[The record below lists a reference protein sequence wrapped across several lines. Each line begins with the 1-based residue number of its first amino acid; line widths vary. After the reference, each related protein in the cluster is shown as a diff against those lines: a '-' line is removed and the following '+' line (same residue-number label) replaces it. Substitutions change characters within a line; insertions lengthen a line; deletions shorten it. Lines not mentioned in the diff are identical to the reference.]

1 MKKLLL
7 SLLILFNVTF
17 AFSQSNDVQ
26 KAEKYLSTKGELTF
40 TFKVNSQK
48 EIDNYSKDFSIVNYD
63 SKTKTVKA
71 WANKN
76 QFRAFQAKHIP
87 FQVPESENEMDAD
100 LIYDSKSKNSKG
112 SLSAK
117 GLANT
122 LSFPVANYPT
132 YAQYAQQMQDFEN
145 DYPTLVDKF
154 SIGTTTQGDKE
165 LLFVKISD
173 NVGTDE
179 QEPKLLF
186 TSSMHG
192 DEIAGY
198 PMMLSLIDYILTVYS
213 NPGHADHARVKNL
226 VENTEIWIN
235 PNANPD
241 GTYHN
246 SPSNTSVANARRG
259 NANNVDLNRNYP
271 DNVQG
276 AHTDGNAYQTET
288 LAFMALADA
297 NHFVISANFHGGTEL
312 VNYPFDNAYVS
323 QYTHPDGNWFEFTGV
338 EYAMHA
344 QNDSDALGD
353 TTYMTADDDSNVYPS
368 PGVTHGAEWYRVYGG
383 RQDFMNFYHQCRE
396 ITVELSDTKILP
408 ESQLVNYWLYNRDAL
423 LDYLTQGTY
432 GFRGTVKDANTN
444 NPIDATVTIVGH
456 DAYGSHTVTDISHG
470 DYYRPIK
477 AGTYDILFEA
487 PCYQPVT
494 LTGQTI
500 SDYQTL
506 ALADVLLTP
515 IGAVAPTGLS
525 ASNLGATTASLSWDA
540 TSGATYDLRY
550 REDGNSTWTDVN
562 GLSSASTNLT
572 GLTALTQYEAQVRSN
587 CNGGSSSAYSASI
600 NFTTT
605 NVQLNYCNS
614 ASTNVNDEYI
624 GRVQLNT
631 IDNSSGAQF
640 YTDFTSVSTTL
651 TKDTQFTITVTP
663 TWTGTTYNEGYS
675 VWIDYN
681 IDGDFD
687 DAGEQVWTNARTKTT
702 PVSGN
707 FTIPS
712 TAVEGSTRMRVS
724 MKYNAVPT
732 SCETFQYG
740 EVEDYTVVIQ
750 GLVDT
755 TAPVITLNGA
765 ATINLNVG
773 DVYTEQGATAN
784 DNKDG
789 DISASIVVGGD
800 VVDTNTAGTYVVTY
814 NVSDAAG
821 NAATQVT
828 RTVNV
833 IPDTTAPVITLNGAS
848 TINLNVGDVYNEQG
862 ATAIDNKDGDI
873 TAGIV
878 VAGDVV
884 DTNTA
889 GTYVVTYNVSDA
901 AGNTATQ
908 VTRTVNVIPD
918 TTAPVITLNGASTI
932 DLNVGDTYTEQ
943 GATASDNKDGDI
955 TASIVVAGDVV
966 DTNTAG
972 TYVVTYNVSDAAGNA
987 ATQVTRTVNVIP
999 DTTAPVIT
1007 LNGASTINLNVGD
1020 VYTEQGATANDN
1032 KDGDI
1037 SASIVVGGDVV
1048 DTNTAGTY
1056 VVTYNVNDAAGNA
1069 ATQITRTVNV
1079 IPDTTAPVITLNGA
1093 STINLNVGD
1102 VYTEQGATA
1111 NDNKDG
1117 DITASIVVAGDV
1129 VDTNTAGTYVV
1140 TYNVS
1145 DAAGNAATQVTRT
1158 VNVIPD
1164 TTAPVITL
1172 NGASTINLNVGDVYT
1187 EQGATAIDNKDG
1199 DITAGI
1205 VVAGD
1210 VVDTNTAGT
1219 YVVTYNV
1226 SDAAGNAATQVTRTV
1241 NVIPDTTAPVIT
1253 LNGAATINLNV
1264 GDVYTEQGATA
1275 NDNKDGDITASIVV
1289 AGDVV
1294 DTNTAGTYV
1303 VTYNVSD
1310 AAGNAATQV
1319 TRTINVAEVPNGCT
1333 GGISSFP
1340 YTEGFE
1346 NTLGAWT
1353 QSTSDDINW
1362 TVDANGTP
1370 SNNTGPASAV
1380 QGSYYVFV
1388 EASSPNYPSKR
1399 AILNSPCFDLSGLT
1413 EATFSFKYHMYGSSD
1428 MGTIDLEVSTD
1439 EGSTWTS
1446 IWSQTGNKGNS
1457 WQTANVDVSA
1467 YTGGG
1472 IQLRFNRF
1480 VGGTWQADIAIDDV
1494 SMVEGG
1500 IVVSACSGGIT
1511 SFPYTEGFENTLGAW
1526 TQSTSDDINW
1536 TVDANGTPSGS
1547 TGPASAVQGSYYI
1560 FVEASGNGTGYPNKQ
1575 AIINSPCYDLSGQS
1589 SATFSFSY
1597 HMYGASDMGTI
1608 ALEASNDNGLSW
1620 TSIWNQSGNKGNSWQ
1635 TANVDLAAYVGNS
1648 VQLRFNRVTG
1658 STWQADIALDNINL
1672 TASSALAKNNL
1683 NDKLLDVNTN
1693 TLNTFKLFPNPV
1705 KGDVLN
1711 IKLSKGTNLSYKIIN
1726 MLGQVVNTGKTTK
1739 EVKVNNLEAGVYY
1752 IEVNDGNTTMTKKFI
1767 KRK

>member
-17 AFSQSNDVQ
+17 VFSQSNHAQ
-26 KAEKYLSTKGELTF
+26 NAEKYLSTKGELTF
-40 TFKVNSQK
+40 TFKVSSQN
-48 EIDNYSKDFSIVNYD
+48 EIDNFTKDFSIVHYD
-63 SKTKTVKA
+63 PKSKTVKA
-71 WANKN
+71 WANEN
-76 QFRAFQAKHIP
+76 QFRVFQAKNIP
-87 FQVPESENEMDAD
+87 FEVPKSENEVDAN
-100 LIYDSKSKNSKG
+100 LIYDNASKFSKNI
-112 SLSAK
+112 SAK

-132 YAQYAQQMQDFEN
+132 YAEYAQQMQDFEN
-145 DYPTLVDKF
+145 DYPNLVDKF

-173 NVGTDE
+173 NVSTDE

-226 VENTEIWIN
+226 VENAEIWIN

-246 SPSNTSVANARRG
+246 SANNTSVVNARRG

-312 VNYPFDNAYVS
+312 VNYPFDNAYSS
-323 QYTHPDGNWFEFTGV
+323 QYTHPDGDWFEFTGV
-338 EYAMHA
+338 EYATHA

-353 TTYMTADDDSNVYPS
+353 TTYMTVDEDSNVYPS

-383 RQDFMNFYHQCRE
+383 RQDYMNFYHQCKE

-444 NPIDATVTIVGH
+444 NPIEATVTIVGH
-456 DAYGSHTVTDISHG
+456 DAYGSYTVTDISHG

-477 AGTYDILFEA
+477 GGTYDILFEA

-494 LTGQTI
+494 LTGQSI
-500 SDYQTL
+500 SDYQTVTL
-506 ALADVLLTP
+506 AEVLLTP
-515 IGAVAPTGLS
+515 IGATAPTGLN
-525 ASNLGATTASLSWDA
+525 AFNLGATTASLSWDA

-550 REDGNSTWTDVN
+550 REVGATAWTDVN
-562 GLSSASTNLT
+562 GLTSNSTNLT

-587 CNGGSSSAYSASI
+587 CNGGNSSPYSTTV

-605 NVQLNYCNS
+605 NVQLNYCDS

-624 GRVQLNT
+624 SRVQLNT
-631 IDNSSGAQF
+631 INNNSGAQF

-663 TWTGTTYNEGYS
+663 TWTGTVYNEGYS

-687 DAGEQVWTNARTKTT
+687 DAGEQVWSQSRTKTT

-707 FTIPS
+707 FTVPS
-712 TAVEGSTRMRVS
+712 SAIEGSTRMRVA
-724 MKYNAVPT
+724 MKYNAIPT

-755 TAPVITLNGA
+755 TAPVITLIGA
-765 ATINLNVG
+765 STIDLNVG
-773 DVYTEQGATAN
+773 DVYTEQGATAS

-789 DISASIVVGGD
+789 DITASIIIGGD

-814 NVSDAAG
+814 NVSDTAG
-821 NAATQVT
+821 NAATEVT

-833 IPDTTAPVITLNGAS
+833 IPDTTAPVITLNGASSIDLNVGDVYIEQGATANDNKDGDITANIIIGGDVVDTNTVGTYVVTYNVSDTAGNAATQITRTVNVVPDTKAPVITLNGASTIDLNVGDVYTEQGATASDNKDGDITANIIIGGDVVDTNTAGTYVVTYNVSDTAGNVATEVTRTVNVVPDTTAPVITLNGAS

-862 ATAIDNKDGDI
+862 ATASDNKDGDI
-873 TAGIV
+873 TANIIIG
-878 VAGDVV
+878 GDIV

-901 AGNTATQ
+901 AGNPATE
-908 VTRTVNVIPD
+908 VTRTVNVVSD

-932 DLNVGDTYTEQ
+932 DLNVGDVYNEQ

-955 TASIVVAGDVV
+955 TASIIISGTVN
-966 DTNTAG
+966 TNVAG
-972 TYVVTYNVSDAAGNA
+972 TYLVNYNVSDAAGNA
-987 ATQVTRTVNVIP
+987 A
-999 DTTAPVIT
+999 A
-1007 LNGASTINLNVGD
+1007 
-1020 VYTEQGATANDN
+1020 
-1032 KDGDI
+1032 
-1037 SASIVVGGDVV
+1037 
-1048 DTNTAGTY
+1048 
-1056 VVTYNVNDAAGNA
+1056 
-1069 ATQITRTVNV
+1069 QITRTVNV
-1079 IPDTTAPVITLNGA
+1079 SEI
-1093 STINLNVGD
+1093 
-1102 VYTEQGATA
+1102 
-1111 NDNKDG
+1111 
-1117 DITASIVVAGDV
+1117 
-1129 VDTNTAGTYVV
+1129 
-1140 TYNVS
+1140 
-1145 DAAGNAATQVTRT
+1145 
-1158 VNVIPD
+1158 
-1164 TTAPVITL
+1164 
-1172 NGASTINLNVGDVYT
+1172 
-1187 EQGATAIDNKDG
+1187 
-1199 DITAGI
+1199 
-1205 VVAGD
+1205 
-1210 VVDTNTAGT
+1210 
-1219 YVVTYNV
+1219 
-1226 SDAAGNAATQVTRTV
+1226 
-1241 NVIPDTTAPVIT
+1241 
-1253 LNGAATINLNV
+1253 
-1264 GDVYTEQGATA
+1264 
-1275 NDNKDGDITASIVV
+1275 
-1289 AGDVV
+1289 
-1294 DTNTAGTYV
+1294 
-1303 VTYNVSD
+1303 
-1310 AAGNAATQV
+1310 
-1319 TRTINVAEVPNGCT
+1319 PNGCT
-1333 GGISSFP
+1333 GGIASFP
-1340 YTEGFE
+1340 YAESFE

-1353 QSTSDDINW
+1353 QSTADDINW
-1362 TVDANGTP
+1362 TIDANGTP
-1370 SNNTGPASAV
+1370 SNNTGPASAF
-1380 QGSYYVFV
+1380 QGNYYVFV

-1399 AILNSPCFDLSGLT
+1399 AILNSPCFDLSGLA

-1428 MGTIDLEVSTD
+1428 MGTIDLEISTD
-1439 EGSTWTS
+1439 EGSTWTT

-1457 WQTANVDVSA
+1457 WQTANVDISA

-1472 IQLRFNRF
+1472 VQLRFNRF

-1494 SMVEGG
+1494 NLVEGG
-1500 IVVSACSGGIT
+1500 IVVTPCSGGIT
-1511 SFPYTEGFENTLGAW
+1511 SFPYSEGFENTLGAW
-1526 TQSTSDDINW
+1526 TQSSADDINW
-1536 TVDANGTPSGS
+1536 TVDANGTPSNN
-1547 TGPASAVQGSYYI
+1547 TGPSAAVQGSYYI
-1560 FVEASGNGTGYPNKQ
+1560 FVEASGNGSGYPNKQ
-1575 AIINSPCYDLSGQS
+1575 AIINSPCYDLSGQY
-1589 SATFSFSY
+1589 SASFNFSY
-1597 HMYGASDMGTI
+1597 HMYGSSDMGSI
-1608 ALEASNDNGLSW
+1608 ALEASNDNGVSW
-1620 TSIWNQSGNKGNSWQ
+1620 TTLWNESGNKGNSWQ
-1635 TANVDLAAYVGNS
+1635 TANVDLSSYVDSN

-1658 STWQADIALDNINL
+1658 GTWQADVAIDNINL
-1672 TASSALAKNNL
+1672 TTTSAFAKNNL
-1683 NDKLLDVNTN
+1683 KDKLLDVDAHTA
-1693 TLNTFKLFPNPV
+1693 NTFKLYPNPV
-1705 KGDVLN
+1705 EGDVLN

-1726 MLGQVVNTGKTTK
+1726 MLGQVVKAGKTTK

-1752 IEVNDGNTTMTKKFI
+1752 IEVNDGNATMTKKFI